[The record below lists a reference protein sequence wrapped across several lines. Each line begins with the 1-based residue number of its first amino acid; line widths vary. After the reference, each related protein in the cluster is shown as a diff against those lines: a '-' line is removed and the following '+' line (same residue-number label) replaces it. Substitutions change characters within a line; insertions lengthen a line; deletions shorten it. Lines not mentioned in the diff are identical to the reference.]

1 MNDIK
6 EVYFRIRKS
15 KEYNLLKNSILD
27 ETPCSTDDQSY
38 VYLIIPKNLI
48 FQMHYLVL
56 SQSIHIM
63 KLLLIMWSSK
73 PVSDTKEFNILKL
86 PKPVFYIFEKLDE
99 DDRDY
104 IDNIIN
110 LIDKG

>member
-38 VYLIIPKNLI
+38 VYLIIPKKFNI
-48 FQMHYLVL
+48 PDAL
-56 SQSIHIM
+56 SSFISEYPYNETPINNVEF
-63 KLLLIMWSSK
+63 KA
-73 PVSDTKEFNILKL
+73 SDTKEFNILKL
-86 PKPVFYIFEKLDE
+86 PKPVFYIFEKI
-99 DDRDY
+99 R
-104 IDNIIN
+104 
-110 LIDKG
+110 

>member
-38 VYLIIPKNLI
+38 VYLIIPKKFNI
-48 FQMHYLVL
+48 PDAL
-56 SQSIHIM
+56 SSFISEYPYNETPINNVEF
-63 KLLLIMWSSK
+63 KAR
-73 PVSDTKEFNILKL
+73 DTKEFNILKL

-99 DDRDY
+99 EDRDY

>member
-6 EVYFRIRKS
+6 EVYFRIKKS

-38 VYLIIPKNLI
+38 VYLIIPSELNI
-48 FQMHYLVL
+48 PDTL
-56 SQSIHIM
+56 SSFISEYPYNETPINNVEF
-63 KLLLIMWSSK
+63 KE
-73 PVSDTKEFNILKL
+73 SDLKEFNILKL
-86 PKPVFYIFEKLDE
+86 PKPVFYIFGRLDE
-99 DDRDY
+99 EDRNY

-110 LIDKG
+110 LINKG

>member
-38 VYLIIPKNLI
+38 VYLIIPKKFSI
-48 FQMHYLVL
+48 PDEL
-56 SQSIHIM
+56 SGFISEYPYNETPINNIEF
-63 KLLLIMWSSK
+63 K
-73 PVSDTKEFNILKL
+73 VSDTKEFNILKL
-86 PKPVFYIFEKLDE
+86 PKPVLYIFEKI
-99 DDRDY
+99 R
-104 IDNIIN
+104 
-110 LIDKG
+110 